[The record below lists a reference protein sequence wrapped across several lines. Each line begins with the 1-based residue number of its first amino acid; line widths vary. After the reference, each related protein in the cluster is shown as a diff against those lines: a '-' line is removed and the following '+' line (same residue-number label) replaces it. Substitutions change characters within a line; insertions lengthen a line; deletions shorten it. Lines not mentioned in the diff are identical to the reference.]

1 MLEELR
7 RGGTNVE
14 IAVRLGLSPETVKT
28 HIASMLAKLG
38 LDDRLA
44 LAAWRPERERRRL
57 LGLLA
62 LPPALASLGRPLLW
76 AGTALGGV
84 AVVAVAVV
92 LLVTLLGDDEA
103 DHMIL
108 SHTLTATAGEG
119 GSVTPDGTTTHGEG
133 AEVVLVA
140 SWNDATHSFSG
151 WGGHCEGT
159 ASTCALTMDGP
170 KTVTA
175 MFVERCT
182 TGATDPTCIRAVHL
196 GAPGDY
202 AQVQDIPADVLLTAN
217 SDRRYYVERGRQYTV
232 VTAAPLPEGWTRFY
246 LDQTPLEFG
255 KPSPVSAS
263 QLIPPVG
270 TTYTFTVTT
279 DPAAST
285 LITFDLKEARPFV
298 RPRPDG
304 KPEIGD
310 TVVTTT
316 FSVVNCESGVAV
328 PSPTTNT
335 ELVED
340 CESLLKAKD
349 RLAGTATLNWSAG
362 RAMTNWEG
370 VTVAGTPKRVTQLE
384 LADSGLTGELT
395 GLLGNLTELT
405 HLRLNAN
412 ALTGRIPSKLQLLKA
427 LTHLYLANDA
437 LTGCLPASLRSV
449 SNNDLAT
456 LNLPDCAVPT
466 EASGQGRKLLLGGGQ
481 TIAYRLPGRTAT
493 LIVDLPEGYTFTV
506 VPISGDPID
515 LETTPSTVINVV
527 MTDAAGHE
535 SWVSFNPGTGDEYY
549 RFISGA
555 GGLYFDGSTRGEDAR
570 RLVPLSPL
578 NDVFARISESA
589 WLESG
594 W

>member
-1 MLEELR
+1 MSGRGRGRPPHPDTLTPAEQRVLEELR
-7 RGGTNVE
+7 SGGTNVE

-28 HIASMLAKLG
+28 HIASMLAKLA
-38 LDDRLA
+38 LSDRRE

-62 LPPALASLGRPLLW
+62 LPPALASLGRPFLW
-76 AGTALGGV
+76 AAAALGGV

-92 LLVTLLGDDEA
+92 LLVTFLGDEEEER
-103 DHMIL
+103 MVL

-133 AEVVLVA
+133 AEVALVA

-151 WGGHCEGT
+151 WGGDCEGT
-159 ASTCALTMDGP
+159 ASTCELTMDGP

-182 TGATDPTCIRAVHL
+182 TGATDPTCIRAVYL

-202 AQVQDIPADVLLTAN
+202 AQVSDIPTDLLLTPN
-217 SDRRYYVERGRQYTV
+217 SVGRYYVERGRQYTV

-246 LDQTPLEFG
+246 LEQAPPPPD
-255 KPSPVSAS
+255 PVSAS
-263 QLIPPVG
+263 QLIAPVG

-285 LITFDLKEARPFV
+285 LITFDLKQARPFV

-310 TVVTTT
+310 TVVTTV

-328 PSPTTNT
+328 PNPTTST

-340 CESLLKAKD
+340 CESLLKARD
-349 RLAGTATLNWSAG
+349 RLTGTATLNWSVG
-362 RAMTNWEG
+362 RPMTNWEG
-370 VTVAGTPKRVTQLE
+370 VTVAGTPQRVTKLE
-384 LADSGLTGELT
+384 VASSGLSGELT
-395 GLLGNLTELT
+395 GLLGNLTGLT

-412 ALTGRIPSKLQLLKA
+412 ALAGRIPSKLQLLTA

-437 LTGCLPASLRSV
+437 LTDCVPASLRTV
-449 SNNDLAT
+449 TNNDLAA
-456 LNLPDCAVPT
+456 LNFPDCTPPRRVSDEPGVP
-466 EASGQGRKLLLGGGQ
+466 LLDGGQ
-481 TIAYRLPGRTAT
+481 TVSYQRLGRGPI
-493 LIVDLPEGYTFTV
+493 LVVDLPEGYTFTIRGAMTEGGPGRPSDV
-506 VPISGDPID
+506 VA
-515 LETTPSTVINVV
+515 VV
-527 MTDAAGHE
+527 VTDE
-535 SWVSFNPGTGDEYY
+535 VRFVSE
-549 RFISGA
+549 
-555 GGLYFDGSTRGEDAR
+555 
-570 RLVPLSPL
+570 
-578 NDVFARISESA
+578 
-589 WLESG
+589 
-594 W
+594 

>member
-1 MLEELR
+1 MDARRTRHVLTPAEQRVLEELR

-28 HIASMLAKLG
+28 HIASMLAKLR
-38 LDDRLA
+38 LDDRHTLSS
-44 LAAWRPERERRRL
+44 WRPDRERKRFP
-57 LGLLA
+57 GLLA
-62 LPPALASLGRPLLW
+62 LPPALAFLGRPFLW
-76 AGTALGGV
+76 AGAALGGV

-92 LLVTLLGDDEA
+92 LLVAFLGDEDE
-103 DHMIL
+103 HMVL
-108 SHTLTATAGEG
+108 SPTEV
-119 GSVTPDGTTTHGEG
+119 GSCD
-133 AEVVLVA
+133 
-140 SWNDATHSFSG
+140 
-151 WGGHCEGT
+151 
-159 ASTCALTMDGP
+159 
-170 KTVTA
+170 
-175 MFVERCT
+175 
-182 TGATDPTCIRAVHL
+182 
-196 GAPGDY
+196 
-202 AQVQDIPADVLLTAN
+202 
-217 SDRRYYVERGRQYTV
+217 
-232 VTAAPLPEGWTRFY
+232 
-246 LDQTPLEFG
+246 
-255 KPSPVSAS
+255 
-263 QLIPPVG
+263 
-270 TTYTFTVTT
+270 
-279 DPAAST
+279 
-285 LITFDLKEARPFV
+285 
-298 RPRPDG
+298 
-304 KPEIGD
+304 
-310 TVVTTT
+310 
-316 FSVVNCESGVAV
+316 SGVAV
-328 PSPTTNT
+328 PDPTANT

-340 CESLLKAKD
+340 CESLLKARD
-349 RLAGTATLNWSAG
+349 RLAGTATLNWSGG
-362 RAMTNWEG
+362 RPMREWTG
-370 VTVAGTPKRVTQLE
+370 VTVAGTPQRVTKLE
-384 LADSGLTGELT
+384 LASSGLTGELT